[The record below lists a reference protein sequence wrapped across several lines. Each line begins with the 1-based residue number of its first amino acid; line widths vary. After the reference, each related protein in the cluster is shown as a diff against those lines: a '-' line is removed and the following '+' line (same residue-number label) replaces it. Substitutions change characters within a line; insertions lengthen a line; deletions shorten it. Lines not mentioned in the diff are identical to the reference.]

1 MKIPTGHLRLLQDQ
15 RSDAE
20 PPKLQ
25 QWWIEVFA
33 AEHPFD
39 VLNEMAQEPKPD
51 AIFGEWVD
59 VPMVY
64 GESDHA

>member
-1 MKIPTGHLRLLQDQ
+1 MKIPTGHLRLLHNPHRIHDK
-15 RSDAE
+15 
-20 PPKLQ
+20 PKLQ

-51 AIFGEWVD
+51 AIFGEWID
-59 VPMVY
+59 VPTVY
-64 GESDHA
+64 GDES